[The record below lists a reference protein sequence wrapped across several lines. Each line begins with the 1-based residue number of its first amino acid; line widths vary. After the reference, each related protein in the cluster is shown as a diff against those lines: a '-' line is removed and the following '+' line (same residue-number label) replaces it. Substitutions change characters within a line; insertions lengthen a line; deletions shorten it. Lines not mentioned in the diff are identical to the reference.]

1 MSRDLINSFYDR
13 INSGNNQ
20 TIQLI
25 NIPGNNNSN
34 NLVSEIKNDLENKN
48 KIIHLLNDKPEELL
62 KVVDIVFDRIQN
74 FGH

>member
-1 MSRDLINSFYDR
+1 MINSFYDK

-20 TIQLI
+20 TIQFI

-34 NLVSEIKNDLENKN
+34 SLVSEIKNDLDNKN

-62 KVVDIVFDRIQN
+62 KVVDVVLDRIQN